1 MTLGEPNVGSHVSAL
16 VDMLEIVPE
25 EELSVF
31 VEEATLC
38 TFGPV
43 NGLARSSCSLAS
55 VAMAYPALQL
65 TRQLAN
71 QLLQPFENSSSK
83 H

>member
-1 MTLGEPNVGSHVSAL
+1 MILGELTVGSHASVL
-16 VDMLEIVPE
+16 IDILDVVPE

-43 NGLARSSCSLAS
+43 NGLARSSYSLAS

-65 TRQLAN
+65 T
-71 QLLQPFENSSSK
+71 
-83 H
+83 